1 MAELHAD
8 LFSRHASPLEA
19 HVFVAVDE
27 KRGEDVNHC
36 VRRDLSSMQRKT
48 RRRGGRRKVYSSQT
62 VFFNDFALLFE
73 TFIMHVSSIRK
84 YYVRPNIFGEKKKSS
99 PEVRSRDEDVEKCVC
114 AKIQGLSLKTGV
126 GIRTVVRKTCVFYV
140 VA

>member
-1 MAELHAD
+1 
-8 LFSRHASPLEA
+8 
-19 HVFVAVDE
+19 
-27 KRGEDVNHC
+27 
-36 VRRDLSSMQRKT
+36 
-48 RRRGGRRKVYSSQT
+48 
-62 VFFNDFALLFE
+62 
-73 TFIMHVSSIRK
+73 MHV
-84 YYVRPNIFGEKKKSS
+84 YVRTTYDQIYSAKKKKSS